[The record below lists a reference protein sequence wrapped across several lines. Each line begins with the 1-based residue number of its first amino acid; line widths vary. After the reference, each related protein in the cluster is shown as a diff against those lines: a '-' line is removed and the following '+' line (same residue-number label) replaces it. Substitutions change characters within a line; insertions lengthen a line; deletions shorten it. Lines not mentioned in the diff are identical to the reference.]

1 MYLRNRFKHVWK
13 AKISYKIKI
22 FMWLVE
28 NNAILTK
35 DNMLKRHWV
44 GSPTC
49 HFCFENETIEHLFFQ
64 CPVAKITWESL
75 AHA

>member
-28 NNAILTK
+28 NNAILIK

-49 HFCFENETIEHLFFQ
+49 HFYFENETIEHLFFQ